1 MLLAHA
7 DDVAVDLQR
16 DGFGEGHGFAAPVV
30 VLHLDG
36 EGDQF
41 GVLGAEGRELVDASP
56 LEIVFQPVEGRVV
69 RVARPDAGKILVRL
83 ALGDAVNRDAFLV
96 GFAPSLLASHLPP
109 CLASAPALATP
120 VLPKFLPD
128 LVGATVVE
136 TTAGLR
142 RDAGVVVEDEALV
155 APAASRA
162 GLAAGHGGFG
172 VGAGGGARR
181 AAGFEV
187 AVLGASLSCGRRRS
201 QKKRATQGMSS
212 ALSLEGRQ
220 APTLG
225 QLMPKSDPDSP
236 RLRGRGPQEPAPP

>member
-7 DDVAVDLQR
+7 DDVAVDLQC

-41 GVLGAEGRELVDASP
+41 GVLGAEGRKLVDASP
-56 LEIVFQPVEGRVV
+56 LEVVFQPVEGRVV
-69 RVARPDAGKILVRL
+69 RIARPDARKILVRL

-136 TTAGLR
+136 TTASLH
-142 RDAGVVVEDEALV
+142 RDA
-155 APAASRA
+155 
-162 GLAAGHGGFG
+162 
-172 VGAGGGARR
+172 
-181 AAGFEV
+181 
-187 AVLGASLSCGRRRS
+187 
-201 QKKRATQGMSS
+201 
-212 ALSLEGRQ
+212 
-220 APTLG
+220 
-225 QLMPKSDPDSP
+225 
-236 RLRGRGPQEPAPP
+236 